1 MLLTCDSYLLDD
13 KALALQPVFI
23 GQNKSKI
30 IRIDGIYFSE
40 ESQISLLEKACLRH
54 GSTKQGRVDAVK
66 EKMNYMH
73 RTPLMIIPYTV
84 GAFPTVSSENLSCV
98 WIFNHPFKI
107 EELEKGKSR
116 VTLLNGEEMIIQVSK
131 HSLTNQKNKLYAALH
146 VFEKIQTTERSGYSY
161 GFYTVERGQLRNKE
175 ENAGQE
181 KSMKIA
187 ETQMSYHWG
196 KRGRRN
202 N

>member
-23 GQNKSKI
+23 GKNKSKI
-30 IRIDGIYFSE
+30 IRMDGIYYSE
-40 ESQISLLEKACLRH
+40 ECQISLLEKACLRH
-54 GSTKQGRVDAVK
+54 GSTKQGRIDAVK

-116 VTLLNGEEMIIQVSK
+116 VTLLNEKEMIIPVSK
-131 HSLTNQKNKLYAALH
+131 HSLSSQKNKLYSALH
-146 VFEKIQTTERSGYSY
+146 LFEKLQTTERSGYSY
-161 GFYTVERGQLRNKE
+161 GFYTGKHGQSGNKGE
-175 ENAGQE
+175 TTDQE
-181 KSMKIA
+181 KSMEIA
-187 ETQMSYHWG
+187 ETKMSYHWR
-196 KRGRRN
+196 KKEKKE
-202 N
+202 

>member
-13 KALALQPVFI
+13 QALSLQPVFI
-23 GQNKSKI
+23 GKNKSKI

-40 ESQISLLEKACLRH
+40 ESQNSLLEKACLRH

-66 EKMNYMH
+66 EKMNYKH

-84 GAFPTVSSENLSCV
+84 GAFPTVSSEDLSCI
-98 WIFNHPFKI
+98 WIFNHPVKI

-116 VTLLNGEEMIIQVSK
+116 MTLLNGEEMIIPVSK
-131 HSLTNQKNKLYAALH
+131 HSLSNQKNKLYAALH
-146 VFEKIQTTERSGYSY
+146 VFEKLQTTERSGYSY
-161 GFYTVERGQLRNKE
+161 GFYTGEGGQSRNKGE
-175 ENAGQE
+175 TRGQE

-187 ETQMSYHWG
+187 ETKMSYHWI
-196 KRGRRN
+196 KKEKK
-202 N
+202 